1 MGLALNC
8 KFFGH
13 IITVD
18 KALAVRD
25 GAVKEHRQSLLFE
38 CDKCGKPVRP
48 RAAGDKHV
56 AHFVHFKQNPEC
68 SYSEPPKEY

>member
-1 MGLALNC
+1 MGLALQC

-25 GAVKEHRQSLLFE
+25 GAVKEHKHSLLFE

-56 AHFVHFKQNPEC
+56 AHFVHVRQNPEC
-68 SYSEPPKEY
+68 CYTEPPREY

>member
-1 MGLALNC
+1 MSLALQC

-13 IITVD
+13 VITVD

-25 GAVKEHRQSLLFE
+25 GATPEHRHALVFE

-56 AHFVHFKQNPEC
+56 AHFVHIRQNPEC
-68 SYSEPPKEY
+68 SYAEPSREY

>member
-1 MGLALNC
+1 MGMAKQC

-13 IITVD
+13 IITID
-18 KALAVRD
+18 KALSVRD
-25 GAVKEHRQSLLFE
+25 GATPENRPSLHFE

-56 AHFVHFKQNPEC
+56 AHFVHIKENPEC
-68 SYSEPPKEY
+68 LYTEPPREY

>member
-1 MGLALNC
+1 MGLALQC
-8 KFFGH
+8 KFYGH

-25 GAVKEHRQSLLFE
+25 GAEPQHRHDLLFE

-56 AHFVHFKQNPEC
+56 AHFVHIRQNPEC
-68 SYSEPPKEY
+68 CYGEPQREY